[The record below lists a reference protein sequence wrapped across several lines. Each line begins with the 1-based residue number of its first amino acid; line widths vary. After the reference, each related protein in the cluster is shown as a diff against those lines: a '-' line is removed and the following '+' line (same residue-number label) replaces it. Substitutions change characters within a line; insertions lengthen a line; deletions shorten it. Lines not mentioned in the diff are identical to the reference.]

1 MVSSAPPEV
10 QSNSGN
16 DDDDDDAGNLINE
29 SINKMQI
36 YLYLLFLLA
45 SGLEMAV
52 NLICLFHS
60 NFQIWFRKQSHLSRK
75 EGFPWY

>member
-10 QSNSGN
+10 QSESGN
-16 DDDDDDAGNLINE
+16 DDDNDDAEDLIGE

-36 YLYLLFLLA
+36 YLSLLFLLA
-45 SGLEMAV
+45 SGLGMTA

-60 NFQIWFRKQSHLSRK
+60 SFLIWFRK
-75 EGFPWY
+75 